1 MGVRVFGLPHCD
13 TCRKALRW
21 LERAGIEHAFV
32 DYRAAPIPAQTLRDW
47 ADRLGGWERLV
58 NKSGTTWRTLLPQ
71 RKNPASE
78 PEWLLLLKEYPAL
91 IRRPVLVREDGAVTV
106 GFSAA
111 GYQKLF
117 TVISA
122 PAP

>member
-1 MGVRVFGLPHCD
+1 MGMRVFGLPHCD

-21 LERAGIEHAFV
+21 LERAGIACTFV
-32 DYRAAPIPAQTLRDW
+32 DYRAEPVPGETLRDW
-47 ADRLGGWERLV
+47 AKRLVGWERLV

-71 RKNPASE
+71 RKNPASD

-91 IRRPVLVREDGAVTV
+91 IRRPVLVREDGTVTV
-106 GFSAA
+106 GFSAS

-117 TVISA
+117 AISSARA
-122 PAP
+122 P